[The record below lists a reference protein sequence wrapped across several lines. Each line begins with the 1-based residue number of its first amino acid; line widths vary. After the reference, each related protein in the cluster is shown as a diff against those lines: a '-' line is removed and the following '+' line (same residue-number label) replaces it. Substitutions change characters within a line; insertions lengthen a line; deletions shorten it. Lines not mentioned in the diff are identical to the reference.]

1 MYLKLVHQ
9 DSGGRMGKFEGPA
22 WSNLTLHAFER
33 KLPSLENTQHFAMPL
48 VSTYVK

>member
-1 MYLKLVHQ
+1 MAEWAI
-9 DSGGRMGKFEGPA
+9 EGPA

-48 VSTYVK
+48 VSTYVKINDV